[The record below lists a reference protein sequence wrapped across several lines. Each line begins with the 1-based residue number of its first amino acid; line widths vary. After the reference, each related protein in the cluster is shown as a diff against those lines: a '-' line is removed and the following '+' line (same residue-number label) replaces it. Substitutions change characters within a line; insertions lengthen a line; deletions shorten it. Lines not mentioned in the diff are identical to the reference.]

1 MAESTPEPT
10 TAKEKMRQAL
20 DRKNERGHQA
30 NEARKNTGSVHGS
43 QINGGGGKRTFRRKS
58 G

>member
-1 MAESTPEPT
+1 MADTTPEPE

-20 DRKNERGHQA
+20 ERKNERAHQV
-30 NEARKNTGSVHGS
+30 NTARQNTGTVHGS
-43 QINGGGGKRTFRRKS
+43 QTDGGGKRTFRRKS